1 MPDGMTAKGVPMTMT
16 EELIKVLGGQG
27 TIKKRVD
34 SLQDLANIVR
44 EGIPFPSLLAL
55 SAMAHLDL
63 NTMSRV
69 LMIPTRTLARRR
81 KAKRLSAEESDRL
94 VRLARIFAHAI
105 DVFGDQEKAAVWL
118 RRPNCV
124 LRNQPPIEALDTDLG
139 SQEVDTILGRIE
151 HGVYS

>member
-81 KAKRLSAEESDRL
+81 KAKRLSAEESVGCGYRL
-94 VRLARIFAHAI
+94 SGRRGGNLGGQTDDVVRNE
-105 DVFGDQEKAAVWL
+105 VAVQ
-118 RRPNCV
+118 V
-124 LRNQPPIEALDTDLG
+124 G
-139 SQEVDTILGRIE
+139 
-151 HGVYS
+151 